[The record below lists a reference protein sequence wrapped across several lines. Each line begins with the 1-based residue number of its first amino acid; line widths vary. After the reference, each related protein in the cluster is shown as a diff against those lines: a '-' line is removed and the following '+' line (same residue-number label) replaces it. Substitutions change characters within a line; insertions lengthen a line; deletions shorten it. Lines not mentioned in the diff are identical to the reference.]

1 MMNKNNNSILGNM
14 EIAAFCD
21 QLSMIVAAGIS
32 LYEGVSILSE
42 DAEDEQT
49 KVILSGINASLEQ
62 GVSFHEALSASDVF
76 PKYVIDM
83 IEIGE
88 TTGKLEE
95 VLKALATYYRREDSI
110 RNSIKNAVTYP
121 IIMIV
126 LMFVIIFV
134 MIAKVLPVFQQIYGE
149 LGSQLTGVAGAF
161 MRFSMVLNR
170 YMLVIVLLLAVAVVA
185 LVFFFKSNHGK
196 RFLQKKTYAMA
207 LATGRFANCMS
218 LAMSSGLDTDQGL
231 LFAEQLVDNPYMAK
245 RIRTCSDLIASGKS
259 FAEAILSTHI
269 FDRVYVSMISIGF
282 RTGTLDEVMAKIS
295 EEYEDAIENR
305 IAKFIA
311 ILEPTLVIILSV
323 VIGIVLISFLLPLI
337 GIMSSIG

>member
-1 MMNKNNNSILGNM
+1 MMKKNNNSILGNM

-49 KVILSGINASLEQ
+49 KALLCGINASLEQ
-62 GVSFHEALSASDVF
+62 GVSFHEALSVSEVF

-95 VLKALATYYRREDSI
+95 VLKALSTYYRREDSI

-196 RFLQKKTYAMA
+196 RFWQKKTLA

-231 LFAEQLVDNPYMAK
+231 LFAEQLVDNPYMEQ
-245 RIRTCSDLIASGKS
+245 RIQTCREMIASGKS

-269 FDRVYVSMISIGF
+269 FDRIYVSMISIGF

-323 VIGIVLISFLLPLI
+323 VIGSVLISFLLPLI

>member
-1 MMNKNNNSILGNM
+1 MKYTLTARELSNFFGQLGM
-14 EIAAFCD
+14 LIH
-21 QLSMIVAAGIS
+21 LGIS
-32 LYEGVSILSE
+32 VTEGLAILQDESQTDTDREIITALLTSMEETGSLTQAMETSGRFPHSSVSYIKTGEETGCLDEILNSLTLHYEQEQEVS
-42 DAEDEQT
+42 EQ
-49 KVILSGINASLEQ
+49 
-62 GVSFHEALSASDVF
+62 
-76 PKYVIDM
+76 
-83 IEIGE
+83 
-88 TTGKLEE
+88 
-95 VLKALATYYRREDSI
+95 I
-110 RNSIKNAVTYP
+110 RSAVTYP
-121 IIMIV
+121 LIMLGMMGIV
-126 LMFVIIFV
+126 IVVLLV
-134 MIAKVLPVFQQIYGE
+134 KVLPVFQQIYGE

-170 YMLVIVLLLAVAVVA
+170 YMLVIVLLLAIAVVA

-323 VIGIVLISFLLPLI
+323 VIGSVLISFLLPLI

>member
-1 MMNKNNNSILGNM
+1 MGGTRGKTLPADVSCVCGNDCGVASRAQRL
-14 EIAAFCD
+14 ESYGNAGDACSAD
-21 QLSMIVAAGIS
+21 RTLSLIHIF
-32 LYEGVSILSE
+32 
-42 DAEDEQT
+42 
-49 KVILSGINASLEQ
+49 LSGINASLEQ
-62 GVSFHEALSASDVF
+62 GVSFHEALSTSEVF

-95 VLKALATYYRREDSI
+95 VLKALSTYYRREDSI

-231 LFAEQLVDNPYMAK
+231 LL
-245 RIRTCSDLIASGKS
+245 SLI
-259 FAEAILSTHI
+259 HI
-269 FDRVYVSMISIGF
+269 
-282 RTGTLDEVMAKIS
+282 
-295 EEYEDAIENR
+295 
-305 IAKFIA
+305 
-311 ILEPTLVIILSV
+311 
-323 VIGIVLISFLLPLI
+323 
-337 GIMSSIG
+337 